1 LEDVSVLADS
11 LEESP
16 TLKDGVY
23 SFSDKRAGEA
33 NALVT
38 ISRNMDRP
46 GKLFLV
52 TFLLPLI
59 LDGIFH
65 KLAPFMFAP
74 NMFAL
79 FQKEGMSFRY
89 MQARKRFDRVAQ
101 LSILGCVF
109 YGMVAAANAVVSII
123 AKKLGQNEGIVGASM
138 VAGAFLLSVLKKTLA
153 GGKKSKA

>member
-1 LEDVSVLADS
+1 MLADS

-65 KLAPFMFAP
+65 KLAPFLFAP
-74 NMFAL
+74 NMFAM

-101 LSILGCVF
+101 LSILGGAF
-109 YGMVAAANAVVSII
+109 YGMVAAAKSLVSLI
-123 AKKLGQNEGIVGASM
+123 AKKLGQSERVVGASM
-138 VAGAFLLSVLKKTLA
+138 VAGAFLLSFVKKALA
-153 GGKKSKA
+153 GGSKSKEQKA

>member
-1 LEDVSVLADS
+1 MLADS
-11 LEESP
+11 LDETT

-65 KLAPFMFAP
+65 KLAPFLFAP

-101 LSILGCVF
+101 LSILGGVF
-109 YGMVAAANAVVSII
+109 YGMVAAAKSLVSII
-123 AKKLGQNEGIVGASM
+123 AKKVGQSEGIVGASM
-138 VAGAFLLSVLKKTLA
+138 VAGAFLLSSVKKALA
-153 GGKKSKA
+153 GGKKSKEQEA